1 MGLKDI
7 LVIVDEGAAAAGRI
21 AYAAALADRHGAHL
35 AGLFVTPPLEIPN
48 YVIAQLPA
56 EAHRIRAEDDD
67 RKAGEAR
74 RMFEQQAANA
84 GLASRSEW
92 IRVNGRP
99 TERAALLG
107 RHADLIVAGQN
118 DPENPVAGGVEV
130 AELVLSGGRPVMVVP
145 YALRQPRL
153 GEHILIGWN
162 DSREAARAVADAM
175 PILEAADR
183 VFVLAVDP
191 GGALGD
197 TPGADIA
204 AHLARHDIAVEAS
217 SMESRELSP
226 ADILLNRASDLS
238 ADMIVMGAY
247 GRSRLRELV
256 LGGVTRDILHR
267 MTVPVLMSH

>member
-7 LVIVDEGAAAAGRI
+7 LVVADDGEAAAGRV

-35 AGLFVTPPLEIPN
+35 VGLFVTAPLEIPG

-56 EAHRIRAEDDD
+56 EAHRIRKEDED
-67 RKAGEAR
+67 RKAEEAH

-92 IRVNGRP
+92 VRANGMP
-99 TERAALLG
+99 TEQVALRG
-107 RHADLIVAGQN
+107 RQADLIVAGQS
-118 DPENPVAGGVEV
+118 DPESPADGGVEI
-130 AELVLSGGRPVMVVP
+130 AELVLSGGRPVLVVP
-145 YALRQPRL
+145 YAIRQPRL
-153 GEHILIGWN
+153 GEHVLIAWN
-162 DSREAARAVADAM
+162 GSREAARAVADAM
-175 PILEAADR
+175 PILEASDR
-183 VFVLAVDP
+183 VSVLAVDP
-191 GGALGD
+191 DEALGD

-204 AHLARHDIAVEAS
+204 AHLARHDIDVESA
-217 SMESRELSP
+217 SMESRELNPS
-226 ADILLNRASDLS
+226 DILLNRASDLS

-256 LGGVTRDILHR
+256 LGGVTREILNH